1 MSNIRRQSIISSII
15 VYFGFAL
22 GFVNTYLFTREG
34 GFTPEQY
41 GLVNAFIAIA
51 NVTFSFAN
59 MGMQAYIYKFYPYY
73 KDNLSRKENDL
84 LSWALLTSIVGFI
97 LVLVAGFLFRDLVV
111 RKYGTNAPD
120 LIKYYHWLFPFGFGL
135 TI

>member
-15 VYFGFAL
+15 VYFGFVL
-22 GFVNTYLFTREG
+22 GMLNTYLFTREG

-51 NVTFSFAN
+51 NVMLSFAN

-73 KDNLSRKENDL
+73 NETCRAKKMICS
-84 LSWALLTSIVGFI
+84 VG
-97 LVLVAGFLFRDLVV
+97 
-111 RKYGTNAPD
+111 
-120 LIKYYHWLFPFGFGL
+120 HWLRLRSAFSAW
-135 TI
+135 